1 MTLLRRM
8 RVAVLPLLL
17 LTGACAQQDA
27 PSGAGEPA
35 AAYPDDV
42 PVVRMAYTGGFVS
55 PITLATRLPAVSV
68 YGDGRVI
75 AEGPVPAIYPGP
87 ALPNVQVAKIDAG
100 AVAELV
106 AQARAAGV
114 GTAQDLGTPSITDVA
129 ATRFTVRGPVG
140 TEELEVYALAEA
152 TGPESGLSAEQRAAR
167 DRLRA
172 FAEKLTGL
180 SGTDPQ
186 LYQPTA
192 VVAVAQKWTAGGEVG
207 KQAEVAWP
215 GPELP
220 GESIGDGLGL
230 GCVTV
235 TGAAVRQL
243 LDAAGTANAAT
254 PWTSGGKRW
263 TVALR
268 PLLPDETGCGDLA
281 SRS

>member
-1 MTLLRRM
+1 M
-8 RVAVLPLLL
+8 RVAVVPLLL
-17 LTGACAQQDA
+17 LTGACAQQDT

-35 AAYPDDV
+35 AAYPGDV
-42 PVVRMAYTGGFVS
+42 PVVRMAYTGGFVP
-55 PITLATRLPAVSV
+55 PILLATRLPAVSV

-87 ALPNVQVAKIDAG
+87 ALPNVQVAKIGAE

-114 GTAQDLGTPSITDVA
+114 GTAPDLGTPLVTDVA
-129 ATRFTVRGPVG
+129 STRFTVRGPVG

-152 TGPESGLSAEQRAAR
+152 ISPESGLSAEQRAAR

-172 FAEKLTGL
+172 FAERLTGL
-180 SGTDPQ
+180 SDTDTQP
-186 LYQPTA
+186 YQPTA
-192 VVAVAQKWTAGGEVG
+192 VVAVAQKWTAGGEAG
-207 KQAEVAWP
+207 KQTEVAWP

-220 GESIGDGLGL
+220 GEAVGDGLGL
-230 GCVTV
+230 SCVTV

-243 LDAAGTANAAT
+243 LDAAGTANTAT

-281 SRS
+281 SRG